1 MNKRFVV
8 VDLET
13 TGNSPKK
20 GDKIIQ
26 FAAVVI
32 EDGEIIE
39 RFATFVNP
47 KQDIPV
53 FIEQFTGIS
62 DEVVA
67 NAPDF
72 SIVAPE
78 IISMFKDS
86 YFVAHNVPFDY
97 SFLQEELAQCG
108 YDNFHCLTVDT
119 VELSR
124 VMLPL
129 ADSYKLGQL
138 AESLSLTHEN
148 PHQADSDAEV
158 TAEILMKIIR
168 KMKQLPLVTIQK
180 LYSLSSYFKSD
191 IREILREMIDEKVSK
206 ANKEVGFDIYRGIA
220 LRKASKR
227 NVKQTKKRNTYTEEF
242 QSVIQDFPFR
252 QGQLEMVQTIQH
264 ALETNQHAVIE
275 AGTGIGK
282 SIAYLIPAI
291 YISKTKGRC
300 MISTNTL
307 QLQQQLVER
316 DIEKI
321 RMILPF
327 DFEVALLKGRGNYLS
342 LRKFEQS
349 LYEDTDNYDEV
360 LTKAQILVWLTE
372 TETGDIDE
380 INLPSGGKL
389 LWERVKSTY
398 DSIEYNDS
406 IWESR
411 CFYQKARKLAENAD
425 ILIINHAL
433 LLQDVHHDFEIL
445 PSYDYLIIDEAH
457 HFEALAKRQV
467 GLSIHYLA
475 IHSVLTRIGLLE
487 SDDLLSKSADLMKR
501 IGFDTDD
508 TFGRVNQTLKDMKA
522 SISDFFR
529 MVRGHVLTHM
539 LPEGETNRI
548 QYLFES
554 NRETSEYWRE
564 ATEQL
569 AKINVLIKELS
580 NKLEYQNQIILQN
593 KSLLTPLQLGLF
605 NDYVLSIDL
614 LMEKCTVINT
624 LFDNETFE
632 KRITWIEVD
641 PKGPVNSA
649 TIYAEPM
656 EVSDYLADRFF
667 TFKKSV
673 VLTSATLTVDDS
685 FTYMIE
691 KMGLLDFQPITLQI
705 PSPFDFEQQA
715 AMMVPTDVP
724 LVNMVSPDEFVDSI
738 AIHIAEIAKKTKG
751 RMLVLFTSYEMLQKT
766 YVNLKNM
773 VQLEQFV
780 LIAQSISGGS
790 RAKLTKNFQAFDK
803 AILLG
808 TSSFW
813 EGVDIPGEDL
823 TALVIV
829 RLPFAPPNDPIFAMR
844 KKEVE
849 AKGGDSFKDLS
860 LPEAIIRF
868 KQGIG
873 RLIRSEQDKG
883 IIFIL
888 DRRII
893 TTRYGKMFIRS
904 IPNMKFIHKPLTELV
919 EQIEEWL

>member
-62 DEVVA
+62 NEVVA

-108 YDNFHCLTVDT
+108 FTNFQCLTIDT

-158 TAEILMKIIR
+158 TAEILLKIVR
-168 KMKQLPLVTIQK
+168 KIEKLPLVTIQK
-180 LYSLSSYFKSD
+180 LYTLSNHFKSD
-191 IREILREMIDEKVSK
+191 IREILREIMDDKSNHAQRESK
-206 ANKEVGFDIYRGIA
+206 FDIYRGLA
-220 LRKASKR
+220 LRKK
-227 NVKQTKKRNTYTEEF
+227 KKRKAKPTPKSNTYTEVF
-242 QSVIQDFPFR
+242 HSVIHDFPFR
-252 QGQLEMVQTIQH
+252 QGQLEMVQTIHH
-264 ALETNQHAVIE
+264 ALETNQHAIVE

-282 SIAYLIPAI
+282 SLAYLLPGI
-291 YISKTKGRC
+291 YISKKKGRC

-316 DIEKI
+316 DIAKLRE
-321 RMILPF
+321 ILSF
-327 DFEVALLKGRGNYLS
+327 DFDVALLKGRGNYLS
-342 LRKFEQS
+342 LRRFEQI
-349 LYEDTDNYDEV
+349 LYEDSDNYDEV
-360 LTKAQILVWLTE
+360 LAKAQILVWLTE

-389 LWERVKSTY
+389 LWDRVKSTY
-398 DSIEYNDS
+398 ENPGFEDT

-411 CFYQKARKLAENAD
+411 SFYKKAREAAEKAD
-425 ILIINHAL
+425 ILITNHAL
-433 LLQDVHHDFEIL
+433 LLQDLRHDFEIL
-445 PSYDYLIIDEAH
+445 PSYDYLIMDEAH

-467 GLSIHYLA
+467 GLHIHYLM
-475 IHSVLTRIGLLE
+475 IHSVLTRIGQLE
-487 SDDLLSKSADLMKR
+487 TNDLLRKSSKIMER
-501 IGFDTDD
+501 IGYNSDSFE
-508 TFGRVNQTLKDMKA
+508 RVNQLLKDMRA
-522 SISDFFR
+522 SVNEFFR
-529 MVRGHVLTHM
+529 MIRSHALSKQSF
-539 LPEGETNRI
+539 ENQTNRI
-548 QYLFES
+548 QYVVDRKNES
-554 NRETSEYWRE
+554 GEHWQE
-564 ATEQL
+564 AIEQMTKL
-569 AKINVLIKELS
+569 SISKKELS
-580 NKLEYQNQIILQN
+580 TMIQYQNELIIQN

-605 NDYVLSIDL
+605 NDYVLSFNL
-614 LMEKCTVINT
+614 LFEKCAIIESFYGVLENQMV
-624 LFDNETFE
+624 
-632 KRITWIEVD
+632 WIEID

-649 TIYAEPM
+649 TLFVEPTD
-656 EVSDYLADRFF
+656 VSDYLADHFF

-673 VLTSATLTVDDS
+673 IMTSATLTVDDS
-685 FTYMIE
+685 FSYMI
-691 KMGLLDFQPITLQI
+691 KKLGLTDFQPITLSI
-705 PSPFDFEQQA
+705 PSPFDYERQA
-715 AMMVPTDVP
+715 AMMVPSTVP
-724 LVNMVSPDEFVDSI
+724 LINSVSQDEFVDSI
-738 AIHIAEIAKKTKG
+738 SVHIAEIAKKTNG
-751 RMLVLFTSYEMLQKT
+751 RMLVLFTSYDMLQKT
-766 YVNLKNM
+766 YMNLKNM
-773 VQLEQFV
+773 QQLEEFV

-790 RAKLTKNFQAFDK
+790 RAKLTKNFQAFNK
-803 AILLG
+803 SILLG

-829 RLPFAPPNDPIFAMR
+829 RLPFTPPNDPIFAVR
-844 KKEVE
+844 SKEIE
-849 AKGGDSFKDLS
+849 GKGGDSFKDLS
-860 LPEAIIRF
+860 LPEAILRF

-873 RLIRSEQDKG
+873 RLIRSEKDKG
-883 IIFIL
+883 VIFIL

-893 TTRYGKMFIRS
+893 TTWYGKKFISS
-904 IPNMKFIHKPLTELV
+904 IPQMKFIQKPLNELLEHV
-919 EQIEEWL
+919 EEWL

>member
-47 KQDIPV
+47 KQDIPI

-62 DEVVA
+62 NEVVA

-78 IISMFKDS
+78 IISMFKNS

-108 YDNFHCLTVDT
+108 FENFHCLTIDT

-138 AESLSLTHEN
+138 AETLSLPHEN

-158 TAEILMKIIR
+158 TAELLLKILQKIEH
-168 KMKQLPLVTIQK
+168 LPLVTIQK
-180 LYSLSSYFKSD
+180 LYSLANFFKSD
-191 IREILREMIDEKVSK
+191 IREILWEIIDDKQNY
-206 ANKEVGFDIYRGIA
+206 AHKETRFDIYRGLA
-220 LRKASKR
+220 LRKKTIPKESLTQKG
-227 NVKQTKKRNTYTEEF
+227 NTYTEDF
-242 QSVIQDFPFR
+242 FSAIQQFPFR

-264 ALETNQHAVIE
+264 ALETNQHAIIE

-282 SIAYLIPAI
+282 SIAYLLPAI

-300 MISTNTL
+300 IISTNTL
-307 QLQQQLVER
+307 QLQQQLLEK
-316 DIEKI
+316 DIAKVRE
-321 RMILPF
+321 ILPF
-327 DFEVALLKGRGNYLS
+327 DFNVALLKGRGNYLS
-342 LRKFEQS
+342 LRKFEQL
-349 LYEDTDNYDEV
+349 LYEETDNYDEV

-398 DSIEYNDS
+398 EKPGFEDS
-406 IWESR
+406 IWGSR
-411 CFYQKARKLAENAD
+411 CFYQHAKDAAADAD
-425 ILIINHAL
+425 ILVTNHAL
-433 LLQDVHHDFEIL
+433 LLQDLHNHFKIL

-467 GLSIHYLA
+467 GFQIHYLM
-475 IHSVLTRIGLLE
+475 IHSVLMRIGLLE
-487 SDDLLSKSADLMKR
+487 TNDLLSKSVKVMER
-501 IGFDTDD
+501 IGFETN
-508 TFGRVNQTLKDMKA
+508 TFLDVNQIIKEIKA
-522 SISDFFR
+522 SVNDFFR
-529 MVRGHVLTHM
+529 MIRNHVLHKQST
-539 LPEGETNRI
+539 EDQTNRF
-548 QYLFES
+548 QYLFDLSKEKG
-554 NRETSEYWRE
+554 EYWQE
-564 ATEQL
+564 AIEQL
-569 AKINVLIKELS
+569 
-580 NKLEYQNQIILQN
+580 NKLSISIKQIVSKVQYQKDLVIQN
-593 KSLLTPLQLGLF
+593 KSLLTPMQLGVF
-605 NDYVLSIDL
+605 NDYVLSIEL
-614 LMEKCTVINT
+614 LVEKCSIIESLFT
-624 LFDNETFE
+624 LNKHD
-632 KRITWIEVD
+632 KQMTWIEVD
-641 PKGPVNSA
+641 PKGPVNAAVISM
-649 TIYAEPM
+649 EPAD
-656 EVSDYLADRFF
+656 VSDYLADQFF
-667 TFKKSV
+667 TYKKSV
-673 VLTSATLTVDDS
+673 IMTSATLTVDDS

-691 KMGLLDFQPITLQI
+691 KLGLPDFHPITLSI
-705 PSPFDFEQQA
+705 PSPFDFELQA

-724 LVNMVSPDEFVDSI
+724 LINSVSQNEYVESI
-738 AIHIAEIAKKTKG
+738 ASHLAKIANKTNG
-751 RMLVLFTSYEMLQKT
+751 RMLVLFTSYEMLQNT
-766 YVNLKNM
+766 YSKLKDM
-773 VQLEQFV
+773 VELEQFV

-790 RAKLTKNFQAFDK
+790 RAKLTKNFQAFEK

-813 EGVDIPGEDL
+813 EGVDIPGQDL

-829 RLPFAPPNDPIFAMR
+829 RLPFASPNDPIFAVR
-844 KKEVE
+844 AKEIE
-849 AKGGDSFKDLS
+849 KRGGDSFQELS

-868 KQGIG
+868 KQGVG
-873 RLIRSEQDKG
+873 RLIRSEKDKG
-883 IIFIL
+883 VIFIL
-888 DRRII
+888 DRRIV
-893 TTRYGKMFIRS
+893 TTNYGRKFLSS
-904 IPNMKFIHKPLTELV
+904 IPKMKFFHKPLNRLL
-919 EQIEEWL
+919 EEVKEWI

>member
-1 MNKRFVV
+1 MKKRFVV

-62 DEVVA
+62 NEVVA

-108 YDNFHCLTVDT
+108 FTNFHCLTIDT

-158 TAEILMKIIR
+158 TAEILLKIVHKIE
-168 KMKQLPLVTIQK
+168 QLPLVTIQK
-180 LYSLSSYFKSD
+180 LYTLSNYFKSD
-191 IREILREMIDEKVSK
+191 IREILREIIDDRSK
-206 ANKEVGFDIYRGIA
+206 HAKRESKFDIYRGLA
-220 LRKASKR
+220 LRKKK
-227 NVKQTKKRNTYTEEF
+227 KQKGKPNPKSNTYTEVF
-242 QSVIQDFPFR
+242 HSVIHDFPFR
-252 QGQLEMVQTIQH
+252 QGQLEMVQTIHH
-264 ALETNQHAVIE
+264 ALETNQHAIIE

-282 SIAYLIPAI
+282 SLAYLLPAV
-291 YISKTKGRC
+291 YISKKKGRC

-307 QLQQQLVER
+307 QLQQQLLER
-316 DIEKI
+316 DIAKLRE
-321 RMILPF
+321 ILSF

-342 LRKFEQS
+342 LRRFEQI
-349 LYEDTDNYDEV
+349 LYEDSENYDEV
-360 LTKAQILVWLTE
+360 LAKAQILVWLTE

-389 LWERVKSTY
+389 LWDRVKSTNENHGFE
-398 DSIEYNDS
+398 DT

-411 CFYQKARKLAENAD
+411 SFYKKAREAAEKAD
-425 ILIINHAL
+425 ILITNHAL
-433 LLQDVHHDFEIL
+433 LLQDLSHGYEIL
-445 PSYDYLIIDEAH
+445 PSYDYLIMDEAH

-467 GLSIHYLA
+467 GVHIHYLM

-487 SDDLLSKSADLMKR
+487 TNDLLKKSSKIVER
-501 IGFDTDD
+501 IGFNSDS
-508 TFGRVNQTLKDMKA
+508 FERVNQLLKDMRA
-522 SISDFFR
+522 SVNEFFR
-529 MVRGHVLTHM
+529 MIRSHAISIQSN
-539 LPEGETNRI
+539 ENQTNRI
-548 QYLFES
+548 QYVVDRNNES
-554 NRETSEYWRE
+554 GEYWQE
-564 ATEQL
+564 AMEQL
-569 AKINVLIKELS
+569 TKLSISKKELS
-580 NKLEYQNQIILQN
+580 TMIQNQNKLIIQN
-593 KSLLTPLQLGLF
+593 KSMLTPLQLGLF
-605 NDYVLSIDL
+605 NDYL
-614 LMEKCTVINT
+614 LCFNLLFEKCAIIESFYDMLEYQMV
-624 LFDNETFE
+624 
-632 KRITWIEVD
+632 WIEID

-649 TIYAEPM
+649 TIFVEPTD
-656 EVSDYLADRFF
+656 VSEYLADHFF

-673 VLTSATLTVDDS
+673 IMTSATLTLDDS
-685 FTYMIE
+685 FSYII
-691 KMGLLDFQPITLQI
+691 KKLGLTDFQPIKLTI
-705 PSPFDFEQQA
+705 PSPFDYERQA
-715 AMMVPTDVP
+715 AMMVPSTVP
-724 LVNMVSPDEFVDSI
+724 LINSVSQDEFVDSI
-738 AIHIAEIAKKTKG
+738 SVHIAEIAKKTNG
-751 RMLVLFTSYEMLQKT
+751 RMLVLFTSHDMLQKT
-766 YVNLKNM
+766 YMNLKRM
-773 VQLEQFV
+773 QQLEEFV

-829 RLPFAPPNDPIFAMR
+829 RLPFTPPNDPIFAVR
-844 KKEVE
+844 IKEIE
-849 AKGGDSFKDLS
+849 GKGGDSFKELS
-860 LPEAIIRF
+860 LPEAILRF

-873 RLIRSEQDKG
+873 RLIRSEKDKG
-883 IIFIL
+883 VIFVL

-893 TTRYGKMFIRS
+893 TAWYGKKFVSS
-904 IPNMKFIHKPLTELV
+904 IPQMKLIQKPLHELMEDV
-919 EQIEEWL
+919 EKWL

>member
-26 FAAVVI
+26 FAAVII

-62 DEVVA
+62 NEVVA

-78 IISMFKDS
+78 IISMCKDS

-108 YDNFHCLTVDT
+108 FRNFHCLTIDT

-129 ADSYKLGQL
+129 VDSYKLGQL
-138 AESLSLTHEN
+138 AESLSLTHDN

-158 TAEILMKIIR
+158 TAEILLKILHKIE
-168 KMKQLPLVTIQK
+168 QLPLVTIQK
-180 LYSLSSYFKSD
+180 LYSLANHFKSD
-191 IREILREMIDEKVSK
+191 IRDILREIIDDKQTYEH
-206 ANKEVGFDIYRGIA
+206 KEMRFDLYRGLA
-220 LRKASKR
+220 LRKRFKPKEMQKHKS
-227 NVKQTKKRNTYTEEF
+227 NTYTEDF
-242 QSVIQDFPFR
+242 YSAIQNFSFR
-252 QGQLEMVQTIQH
+252 QGQLEMVQTVEH
-264 ALETNQHAVIE
+264 ALETNQHALIE

-282 SIAYLIPAI
+282 SIAYLLPAI
-291 YISKTKGRC
+291 YIAKTKGRC
-300 MISTNTL
+300 VISTNTL
-307 QLQQQLVER
+307 QLGQQLLER
-316 DIEKI
+316 DIAKV
-321 RMILPF
+321 RGILSF
-327 DFEVALLKGRGNYLS
+327 DFNVAILKGRGNYLS
-342 LRKFEQS
+342 LRKFEQL

-398 DSIEYNDS
+398 ENPGFEDS
-406 IWESR
+406 IWGSR
-411 CFYQKARKLAENAD
+411 CFYQHAKEAAEYAD
-425 ILIINHAL
+425 ILITNHAL
-433 LLQDVHHDFEIL
+433 LLQDLHNNFDTL
-445 PSYDYLIIDEAH
+445 PPYDYLIIDEAH
-457 HFEALAKRQV
+457 HFEALTKRQV
-467 GLSIHYLA
+467 GYHIHYLM
-475 IHSVLTRIGLLE
+475 IHSVLMRIGLLE
-487 SDDLLSKSADLMKR
+487 TNDLLAKSSKLMER
-501 IGFDTDD
+501 IGFDMD
-508 TFGRVNQTLKDMKA
+508 TFVDVNQIIKEMKLA
-522 SISDFFR
+522 VNDFFR
-529 MVRGHVLTHM
+529 MIRIHVLNKQQS
-539 LPEGETNRI
+539 ENQTNRI
-548 QYLFES
+548 QYLFDLSIEKG
-554 NRETSEYWRE
+554 EHWQE
-564 ATEQL
+564 ALEHLKKLGISQKQLVSKVQYQTEL
-569 AKINVLIKELS
+569 LI
-580 NKLEYQNQIILQN
+580 QN
-593 KSLLTPLQLGLF
+593 KSLLTPIQLGLF

-614 LMEKCTVINT
+614 LVENCSIITS
-624 LFDNETFE
+624 LFESENHN
-632 KRITWIEVD
+632 RQMRWIEID

-649 TIYAEPM
+649 TLFMEPTD
-656 EVSDYLADRFF
+656 VSDYLADQFF

-673 VLTSATLTVDDS
+673 IMTSATLTVDDS
-685 FTYMIE
+685 FTYVIE
-691 KMGLLDFQPITLQI
+691 KLGLQDFQPITLSI
-705 PSPFDFEQQA
+705 PSPFDFEHQA

-724 LVNMVSPDEFVDSI
+724 IINSVSQTEFVDSI
-738 AIHIAEIAKKTKG
+738 AVQIAKIAFKTNG

-766 YVNLKNM
+766 YSNLKDM
-773 VQLEQFV
+773 AQLDQFV

-790 RAKLTKNFQAFDK
+790 RAKLTKNFQAFEK

-823 TALVIV
+823 SALVIV
-829 RLPFAPPNDPIFAMR
+829 RLPFAPPNDPIFTVRA
-844 KKEVE
+844 KEIE
-849 AKGGDSFKDLS
+849 DRGGDAFKDLS

-873 RLIRSEQDKG
+873 RLIRSENDKG
-883 IIFIL
+883 VIFIL

-893 TTRYGKMFIRS
+893 TTGYGKKFLSS
-904 IPNMKFIHKPLTELV
+904 IPKMKFFHKPLTQLLDQV
-919 EQIEEWL
+919 EEWL

>member
-1 MNKRFVV
+1 MKKRFVV

-62 DEVVA
+62 NEVVA

-108 YDNFHCLTVDT
+108 FTKFQCLTIDT

-158 TAEILMKIIR
+158 TAEILLKIVHKIE
-168 KMKQLPLVTIQK
+168 QLPLVTIQK
-180 LYSLSSYFKSD
+180 LYTLSNYFKSD
-191 IREILREMIDEKVSK
+191 IREILREIIDDRSK
-206 ANKEVGFDIYRGIA
+206 HAKRESKFDIYRGLA
-220 LRKASKR
+220 LRKKK
-227 NVKQTKKRNTYTEEF
+227 KQKGKANPKSNTYTEVF
-242 QSVIQDFPFR
+242 HSVIHDFPFR
-252 QGQLEMVQTIQH
+252 QGQLEMVQTIHH
-264 ALETNQHAVIE
+264 ALETNQHAIIE

-282 SIAYLIPAI
+282 SLAYLLPAV
-291 YISKTKGRC
+291 YISKKKGRC

-307 QLQQQLVER
+307 QLQQQLFER
-316 DIEKI
+316 DVAKLRE
-321 RMILPF
+321 ILSF

-342 LRKFEQS
+342 LRRFEQI
-349 LYEDTDNYDEV
+349 LYEDSENYDEV
-360 LTKAQILVWLTE
+360 LAKAQILVWLTE

-389 LWERVKSTY
+389 LWDRVKSTY
-398 DSIEYNDS
+398 ENHGFEDT

-411 CFYQKARKLAENAD
+411 SFYKKARESAEKAD
-425 ILIINHAL
+425 ILITNHAL
-433 LLQDVHHDFEIL
+433 LLQDLSYDFEIL
-445 PSYDYLIIDEAH
+445 PSYDYLIMDEAH
-457 HFEALAKRQV
+457 HFETLAKRQV
-467 GLSIHYLA
+467 GFHIHYLM
-475 IHSVLTRIGLLE
+475 IHSVLTRIGLFE
-487 SDDLLSKSADLMKR
+487 TNDLLKKSSKIVER
-501 IGFDTDD
+501 IGYNSDSFE
-508 TFGRVNQTLKDMKA
+508 RVNQLLKDMRA
-522 SISDFFR
+522 SVNEFFR
-529 MVRGHVLTHM
+529 MIRSHALSKQSN
-539 LPEGETNRI
+539 ENQTNRI
-548 QYLFES
+548 QYVVDRNNES
-554 NRETSEYWRE
+554 GEYWQE
-564 ATEQL
+564 AMEQL
-569 AKINVLIKELS
+569 TKLSISKKELS
-580 NKLEYQNQIILQN
+580 TMIQYQNELIIQN
-593 KSLLTPLQLGLF
+593 KSMLTPLQLGLF
-605 NDYVLSIDL
+605 NDYL
-614 LMEKCTVINT
+614 LCFNLLFEKCAIIESFYDVLENQMV
-624 LFDNETFE
+624 
-632 KRITWIEVD
+632 WIEID

-649 TIYAEPM
+649 TLFVEPTD
-656 EVSDYLADRFF
+656 VSEYLADHFF

-673 VLTSATLTVDDS
+673 IMTSATLTVDYS
-685 FTYMIE
+685 FSYII
-691 KMGLLDFQPITLQI
+691 KKLGLTDFQPITLTI
-705 PSPFDFEQQA
+705 PSPFDYERQA
-715 AMMVPTDVP
+715 VMMVPSTVP
-724 LVNMVSPDEFVDSI
+724 LINSVSQDEFVDSI
-738 AIHIAEIAKKTKG
+738 SVHIAEIAKKTNG
-751 RMLVLFTSYEMLQKT
+751 RMLVLFTSHDMLQKT
-766 YVNLKNM
+766 YMNLKRM
-773 VQLEQFV
+773 QQLEEFV

-829 RLPFAPPNDPIFAMR
+829 RLPFTAPNDPIFAVR
-844 KKEVE
+844 TKEIE
-849 AKGGDSFKDLS
+849 GKGGDSFKELS
-860 LPEAIIRF
+860 LPEAILRF

-873 RLIRSEQDKG
+873 RLIRSEKDKG
-883 IIFIL
+883 VIFIL

-893 TTRYGKMFIRS
+893 TAWYGKKFVSS
-904 IPNMKFIHKPLTELV
+904 IPQMKLIQKPLHELMEYV
-919 EQIEEWL
+919 EKWL

>member
-47 KQDIPV
+47 KQDIPI

-62 DEVVA
+62 NEVVA

-78 IISMFKDS
+78 IISMFQDS

-108 YDNFHCLTVDT
+108 FENFHCLTIDT

-158 TAEILMKIIR
+158 TAEILLEILLKIER
-168 KMKQLPLVTIQK
+168 LPLVTVQK
-180 LYSLSSYFKSD
+180 LYSLSTYFKSD
-191 IREILREMIDEKVSK
+191 MRDILRAILDEKSNHVEK
-206 ANKEVGFDIYRGIA
+206 NPKFDIHRGFA
-220 LRKASKR
+220 LHKRSKQKDNRKQKSY
-227 NVKQTKKRNTYTEEF
+227 TYTEVF
-242 QSVIQDFPFR
+242 HSVIHDFPFR
-252 QGQLEMVQTIQH
+252 QGQLEMVQTIHH
-264 ALETNQHAVIE
+264 ALETNQHAMIE

-282 SIAYLIPAI
+282 SIAYLLPAI
-291 YISKTKGRC
+291 YISKMKGRC

-307 QLQQQLVER
+307 QLQHQLLEK
-316 DIEKI
+316 DIAKI
-321 RMILPF
+321 REILSF
-327 DFEVALLKGRGNYLS
+327 DFDVALLKGRGNYIS
-342 LRKFEQS
+342 LRKFEQI
-349 LYEDTDNYDEV
+349 LYEKTDNYDEV

-380 INLPSGGKL
+380 INVPSGGKL
-389 LWERVKSTY
+389 LWERVKSTVHNSGFE
-398 DSIEYNDS
+398 DT

-411 CFYQKARKLAENAD
+411 SFYQKARKAAEKAD
-425 ILIINHAL
+425 IVITNHAL
-433 LLQDVHHDFEIL
+433 LLQDLDNRFENL
-445 PSYDYLIIDEAH
+445 PTYDYLILDEAH

-467 GLSIHYLA
+467 GFHIHYLS
-475 IHSVLTRIGLLE
+475 IHSVLMRIGLLE
-487 SDDLLSKSADLMKR
+487 TDDLLAKSSKLMER
-501 IGFDTDD
+501 NGFDTDS
-508 TFGRVNQTLKDMKA
+508 FIHVNQIIKNIRA
-522 SISDFFR
+522 SINDFFR
-529 MVRGHVLTHM
+529 MIRSHVLMKQPKENEKH
-539 LPEGETNRI
+539 RI
-548 QYLFES
+548 QYILHSGHE
-554 NRETSEYWRE
+554 NGEHWQE
-564 ATEQL
+564 AIEQL
-569 AKINVLIKELS
+569 TKLSILIKELITKVQYQKDLIS
-580 NKLEYQNQIILQN
+580 HNKV
-593 KSLLTPLQLGLF
+593 LLTPLQLGLF
-605 NDYVLSIDL
+605 GDYLLCIDL
-614 LMEKCTVINT
+614 VVEKCSVIENIIGV
-624 LFDNETFE
+624 NGNQM
-632 KRITWIEVD
+632 TWIEID
-641 PKGPVNSA
+641 PRGPVNSA
-649 TIYAEPM
+649 TLFSEPTDI
-656 EVSDYLADRFF
+656 SDFLADQFF
-667 TFKKSV
+667 ARKKSV
-673 VLTSATLTVDDS
+673 IMTSATLTVDDS

-691 KMGLLDFQPITLQI
+691 KLGLDDLQPITLSI
-705 PSPFDFEQQA
+705 PSPFDFKSQA
-715 AMMVPTDVP
+715 ALMVPTDVP
-724 LVNMVSPDEFVDSI
+724 LINSVSQDEFTDSI
-738 AIHIAEIAKKTKG
+738 SDQITQIANKTNG
-751 RMLVLFTSYEMLQKT
+751 RMLVLFTSHEMLQKT
-766 YVNLKNM
+766 YMNLKNT

-829 RLPFAPPNDPIFAMR
+829 KLPFSPPNDPIFTVR
-844 KKEVE
+844 KKEIE
-849 AKGGDSFKDLS
+849 KKGGDPFRDLS

-868 KQGIG
+868 KQGVG
-873 RLIRSEQDKG
+873 RLIRAEKDKG
-883 IIFIL
+883 VIFIL
-888 DRRII
+888 DRRIV
-893 TTRYGKMFIRS
+893 TTRYGNKFLTS
-904 IPNMKFIHKPLTELV
+904 VPKMKFFHKPLPELL
-919 EQIEEWL
+919 EQVDEWL

>member
-1 MNKRFVV
+1 MNKRFVI

-62 DEVVA
+62 NEVVA

-78 IISMFKDS
+78 IISMFQDS

-108 YDNFHCLTVDT
+108 FENFNCLTIDT

-124 VMLPL
+124 IMLPL

-158 TAEILMKIIR
+158 TAEILLKILHKIEG
-168 KMKQLPLVTIQK
+168 LPLVTVQK
-180 LYSLSSYFKSD
+180 LYSLSTYLKSD
-191 IREILREMIDEKVSK
+191 IREILSEILDEKLNHVEK
-206 ANKEVGFDIYRGIA
+206 DKKFEIYRGLA
-220 LRKASKR
+220 LHKR
-227 NVKQTKKRNTYTEEF
+227 TKQNDKPKQKSNIYTEIF
-242 QSVIQDFPFR
+242 HSVIHDFPFR

-264 ALETNQHAVIE
+264 ALETNQHAMIE

-282 SIAYLIPAI
+282 SIAYLLPAI
-291 YISKTKGRC
+291 YISKVKGRC

-307 QLQQQLVER
+307 QLQHQLL
-316 DIEKI
+316 EKDMAKM
-321 RMILPF
+321 REILSF
-327 DFEVALLKGRGNYLS
+327 DFKVALLKGSGNYLS
-342 LRKFEQS
+342 LRKFEQI
-349 LYEDTDNYDEV
+349 LYENTDNYDEV

-389 LWERVKSTY
+389 LWERVKCTV
-398 DSIEYNDS
+398 ETPGFEDS
-406 IWESR
+406 IWETK
-411 CFYQKARKLAENAD
+411 CFYQNAKKTAEKAD
-425 ILIINHAL
+425 IVITNHAL
-433 LLQDVHHDFEIL
+433 LLHDLDNHFEIL
-445 PSYDYLIIDEAH
+445 PSYNYLILDEAH

-467 GLSIHYLA
+467 GFHIHYLS
-475 IHSVLTRIGLLE
+475 IHSVLMRIGLLE
-487 SDDLLSKSADLMKR
+487 TNDLLAKSSKLMKKN
-501 IGFDTDD
+501 GFDTDS
-508 TFGRVNQTLKDMKA
+508 FLNVNQLIKDIRA
-522 SISDFFR
+522 SVNDFFR
-529 MVRGHVLTHM
+529 MIRSHVLM
-539 LPEGETNRI
+539 QQSEENEKNRI
-548 QYLFES
+548 QYILNSGHES
-554 NRETSEYWRE
+554 GEHWQEGN
-564 ATEQL
+564 EQL
-569 AKINVLIKELS
+569 TKLSILIKELV
-580 NKLEYQNQIILQN
+580 NKVQYQKELMIQN
-593 KSLLTPLQLGLF
+593 KSLLTPLQIGLF
-605 NDYVLSIDL
+605 NDYILSVDL
-614 LMEKCTVINT
+614 LVEKCTII
-624 LFDNETFE
+624 E
-632 KRITWIEVD
+632 RIIGDKKNQMTWIEID

-649 TIYAEPM
+649 TLYAEPT
-656 EVSDYLADRFF
+656 EISDLLADKFF
-667 TFKKSV
+667 AHKKSV
-673 VLTSATLTVDDS
+673 IMTSATLTVDDS
-685 FTYMIE
+685 FTYMVE
-691 KMGLLDFQPITLQI
+691 KLGLNDFHPITLSI
-705 PSPFDFEQQA
+705 PSPFDFERQA
-715 AMMVPTDVP
+715 ALMVPTDVP
-724 LVNMVSPDEFVDSI
+724 LINSVSQDKFVDSI
-738 AIHIAEIAKKTKG
+738 SAHITQIANKTNG

-766 YVNLKNM
+766 YMNLKNT

-803 AILLG
+803 SILLG

-829 RLPFAPPNDPIFAMR
+829 RLPFTPPNDPIFAVR
-844 KKEVE
+844 AKEIE
-849 AKGGDSFKDLS
+849 EKGGNAFSDLS

-868 KQGIG
+868 KQGVG
-873 RLIRSEQDKG
+873 RLIRSEKDKG
-883 IIFIL
+883 VIFIL
-888 DRRII
+888 DRRIV
-893 TTRYGKMFIRS
+893 TTGYGKKFLTS
-904 IPNMKFIHKPLTELV
+904 VPKMKFFHKPLSELLEHV
-919 EQIEEWL
+919 EERL